1 MCRCEIEVDMLYFLS
16 RQPKFVYLL
25 SACTYRAS
33 HNIYQ
38 TLFVLAL
45 CRNYAKNKTNILRT
59 IVDSAAWMYKK
70 GLESHQEVR
79 DFEYKKIGDIVEYHL
94 FAHVAL
100 STSNIKHSLFSLCVE
115 IMQKIRRTYSAQ

>member
-1 MCRCEIEVDMLYFLS
+1 MS
-16 RQPKFVYLL
+16 RSL
-25 SACTYRAS
+25 
-33 HNIYQ
+33 HQ

-59 IVDSAAWMYKK
+59 VIDSTAWTYEE
-70 GLESHQEVR
+70 GLELHQEVR
-79 DFEYKKIGDIVEYHL
+79 DFEYKKNGDIIEYHL
-94 FAHVAL
+94 FARVAL